1 MAGLVDIVCS
11 DIRTMGE
18 SDFVANAAVLDVPVN
33 PPGVAGLDFFSAGGA
48 SKFALGDNLLIKK
61 VWAVIPFGF
70 GPGGIAVTTYLHR
83 ITLNFREGGN
93 FFLVPPLYN
102 GLVIPTLCDPVDFGA
117 GLYCQMATTGP
128 IRSLC
133 LTDIDLRVSM
143 VNLPAALDGQR
154 IQVQYYMEILH
165 NLPMSF

>member
-1 MAGLVDIVCS
+1 MAGVVDIVAS

-18 SDFVANAAVLDVPVN
+18 SDFVASAAALDVPVN
-33 PPGVAGLDFFSAGGA
+33 PPGGSGLDFISAGGA
-48 SKFALGDNLLIKK
+48 TKFQLGDNILIKK

-70 GPGGIAVTTYLHR
+70 GAGGISITTYLHR
-83 ITLNFREGGN
+83 ITLNFRAGSS
-93 FFLVPPLYN
+93 FFLLPPLYN

-117 GLYCQMATTGP
+117 GLYAVMNTTGAA
-128 IRSLC
+128 RSLC

-143 VNLPAALDGQR
+143 VNLPTALDGQR

-165 NLPMSF
+165 NLPMTF